1 VLSRRGRLDASSAN
15 EILDRDSAGWHPMML
30 RIRAETVAV
39 RGGAMPEHDA
49 SDAVARR
56 CRQMPWVAA
65 FVIDECRHERAS
77 PDCNDRVTITI
88 LRTNARSGRPLF
100 WVRAK
105 VGEQAAAQHGVMTAR
120 YPEPL
125 NARSLRSLEQAA
137 KWYRACDLW
146 TLDVTQG

>member
-1 VLSRRGRLDASSAN
+1 MSLRVPHSGLSTRTTSVLRPPEISAFDASSAN

-77 PDCNDRVTITI
+77 PDCNDRVTITM
-88 LRTNARSGRPLF
+88 LRTNARSGRPLLC
-100 WVRAK
+100 VRPKLASK
-105 VGEQAAAQHGVMTAR
+105 QAITR
-120 YPEPL
+120 REPP
-125 NARSLRSLEQAA
+125 S
-137 KWYRACDLW
+137 
-146 TLDVTQG
+146 